1 MSDIKENVIEWI
13 TGDNHV
19 ACTFTQRKYIN
30 KVKKMADKQ
39 PESVPILVE
48 NKDGSIFCHLPLK
61 AVKLYLKTS
70 VNRGFEEEQ
79 EEV

>member
-19 ACTFTQRKYIN
+19 ACTFTQKKYIN
-30 KVKKMADKQ
+30 KVLKMMDK
-39 PESVPILVE
+39 PPNLVSNFVQ

-61 AVKLYLKTS
+61 ALKLYLNTRDQ
-70 VNRGFEEEQ
+70 RGVDENDAD
-79 EEV
+79 